1 MYEAP
6 CLRAMHRLMAVQ
18 HVKKREVT
26 SFDEITLLFTVR
38 VYPCFVPVR
47 PVIKKHRFED

>member
-26 SFDEITLLFTVR
+26 SFNEITLGD
-38 VYPCFVPVR
+38 FVKRSHLSPSSDL
-47 PVIKKHRFED
+47 IFYF

>member
-26 SFDEITLLFTVR
+26 SFNEITLVHPPSLA
-38 VYPCFVPVR
+38 
-47 PVIKKHRFED
+47 

>member
-26 SFDEITLLFTVR
+26 SFDEITLVFGVGHLGMMR
-38 VYPCFVPVR
+38 GP
-47 PVIKKHRFED
+47 KLKL

>member
-26 SFDEITLLFTVR
+26 SFDEITLLL
-38 VYPCFVPVR
+38 YCEA
-47 PVIKKHRFED
+47 FEAE